1 MKVGVL
7 TTERLDDG
15 SGSARVN
22 TFTTKQEFLTGKNTS
37 NSMKY
42 HVFILFSLSNF
53 FNIDSWL

>member
-1 MKVGVL
+1 MIIWLKVGVL
-7 TTERLDDG
+7 TTEKLDNG

-42 HVFILFSLSNF
+42 HVCMHNVIIN
-53 FNIDSWL
+53 